1 MRRAEHQAGDGRLT
15 LGGCMTHEIADT
27 VAGRVREARRI
38 LFITGAGIS
47 ADSGLPTYRGTG
59 GLYNGRLTESGLPI
73 EEVLSGEMFARAP
86 EVTWSYLLEIE
97 RHCRGAA
104 PNAAHRAIAEL
115 ERDKAV
121 TVLTQNIDGL
131 HRAAGSRDVIE
142 IHGTLNRLCCLS
154 CGKVRTVE
162 DFAGFEQP
170 PACDAC
176 GRMLRPD
183 VVLFGEML
191 PPAALAA
198 LEARLLG
205 GLDLIVSVG
214 TTSVFPY
221 IAEPVYVGRACGI
234 PTVEINPE
242 ETCVSACVDHV
253 WRTGAAQA
261 MTAVMQRIRQQALGS

>member
-1 MRRAEHQAGDGRLT
+1 
-15 LGGCMTHEIADT
+15 MTHAIADT
-27 VAGRVREARRI
+27 VAGLVRDARRI

-59 GLYNGRLTESGLPI
+59 GLYDGRLTESGLPI
-73 EEVLSGEMFARAP
+73 EVVLSGEMFARAP
-86 EVTWSYLLEIE
+86 EVTWSYLLEIK
-97 RHCRGAA
+97 RHCRGAV

-115 ERDKAV
+115 ERERKI

-131 HRAAGSRDVIE
+131 HRAAGSHDLIE
-142 IHGTLNRLCCLS
+142 IHGTLNRLCCLG
-154 CGKVRTVE
+154 CGKVTTV
-162 DFAGFEQP
+162 DDYAGFEGP

-183 VVLFGEML
+183 VVLFGEAL
-191 PPAALAA
+191 PPAAMAA

-242 ETCVSACVDHV
+242 ETCVSAWADHA
-253 WRTGAAQA
+253 WRAGAAQA
-261 MTAVMQRIRQQALGS
+261 MTAVMQRIRQQPGS

>member
-1 MRRAEHQAGDGRLT
+1 
-15 LGGCMTHEIADT
+15 MTHEIADT

-115 ERDKAV
+115 GHDKAV

-142 IHGTLNRLCCLS
+142 IHGTLNRLCCLG

-198 LEARLLG
+198 VEARLLG